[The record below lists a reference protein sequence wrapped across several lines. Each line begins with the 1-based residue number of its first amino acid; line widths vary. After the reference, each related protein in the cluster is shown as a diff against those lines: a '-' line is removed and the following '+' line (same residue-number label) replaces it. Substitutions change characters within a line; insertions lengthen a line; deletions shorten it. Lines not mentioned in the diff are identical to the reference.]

1 MAFHHSPR
9 IVSDGLIFCMDPA
22 NIKGYVSGS
31 TTGTD
36 LIQDASYTL
45 VNAVDYQ
52 SNNAGVWNFGGT
64 DDYINVTNPT
74 VGFPDSDNPRSLCAW
89 VFCTNT
95 STRQA
100 AFGYGTN
107 SFNQTFGLD
116 VGTPFSGTQ
125 NNISLHTWGHV
136 YSSNTDTF
144 TANKWHYCVITY
156 AGGAANATN
165 LKLYINAVDSGY
177 DNNYGS
183 VQTLNTTSNN
193 ARIGMRNGSYTDLD
207 FVGQLGPI
215 HMYDRVLTL
224 AEVRKNYNAMK
235 GRYE

>member
-1 MAFHHSPR
+1 
-9 IVSDGLIFCMDPA
+9 MDPA
-22 NIKGYVSGS
+22 NVKGYVSGN

-74 VGFPDSDNPRSLCAW
+74 IGFPDGANPRSLCAW
-89 VFCTNT
+89 VYNTNT

-100 AFGYGTN
+100 VFGYGSGTAKA
-107 SFNQTFGLD
+107 TFGLE
-116 VGTPFSGTQ
+116 VGTPYSGTQ
-125 NNISLHTWGHV
+125 NNISLHVWAHV

-156 AGGAANATN
+156 AGGVANATN
-165 LKLYINAVDSGY
+165 VKFYIDAVDSGFEV
-177 DNNYGS
+177 DYGS
-183 VQTLNTTSNN
+183 NTTLNTTSNN

-207 FVGQLGPI
+207 FAGQLGPI
-215 HMYDRVLTL
+215 HMYNRALTA
-224 AEVRKNYNAMK
+224 AEVLQNYNAMK
-235 GRYE
+235 GRF